1 MFFNNNSHYESLR
14 EYTINNKV
22 YDDYKKTIKHI
33 TKENHFK
40 IMLNNATN
48 SIKYYNKKKHLV
60 ASQLKTHK
68 LNVATGIGI
77 PNSDIYSY
85 FMSPTIKTIIR
96 KTLTDHHTIVTTF
109 VIKNENTTVHAT
121 LVENPL
127 LENIDAIQLY
137 GFITILTDFFT
148 KYITDTERTHN
159 IKLCVFPTNEKKT
172 FNIDFET
179 SLDSSNINSGFTR
192 QYADGMSYNDKTIII
207 YRKEEC
213 YKVIVHELIHA
224 FAMDLGALCD
234 IKDPGNKKVIK
245 TIQSHFN
252 IDKSYN
258 NGDFKIEETYC
269 EFWTI
274 FIYTLFYSIE
284 RTPKNTKNK
293 NKTTLTRFIERYSSE
308 YVYNIINTINLI
320 NYHTMFHD
328 ILENKVVILT
338 SSLGVLIKSIPLSIN
353 DGTMA
358 LFNRKTRQT
367 NTSLMEYVP
376 LKMIMMTNIT
386 RLFNLRRKY
395 DNVFNVQCSQTEINE
410 ILLFLSNSINKNIS
424 KTKRDYDRMLSL
436 VDFIDKNA
444 EYKKKPFYT
453 SFHKSLCMT
462 MFS

>member
-22 YDDYKKTIKHI
+22 YDDYKTTIKHL
-33 TKENHFK
+33 TEEKHFK
-40 IMLNNATN
+40 TMLNNATN
-48 SIKYYNKKKHLV
+48 SIKYYNKNKHLV
-60 ASQLKTHK
+60 APQLKIHN

-96 KTLTDHHTIVTTF
+96 KTLTDRHTIITTF
-109 VIKNENTTVHAT
+109 VIKNENITIHVT

-137 GFITILTDFFT
+137 GFITIITDFLT
-148 KYITDTERTHN
+148 KYITNTERTYN
-159 IKLCVFPTNEKKT
+159 IKVCVFPTNEKKT

-179 SLDSSNINSGFTR
+179 SLNSSNINSGFTG
-192 QYADGMSYNDKTIII
+192 QYVDNMGYNDKTIII

-213 YKVIVHELIHA
+213 FKVIIHELIHA
-224 FAMDLGALCD
+224 FEMDLGALCV
-234 IKDPGNKKVIK
+234 IKNPDNKKVIK

-284 RTPKNTKNK
+284 RTSKNTK

-353 DGTMA
+353 DGTVA

-386 RLFNLRRKY
+386 KLFDLRRKY

-410 ILLFLSNSINKNIS
+410 ILLFLYNSISKNIS
-424 KTKRDYDRMLSL
+424 KTKKDYNGMLYL
-436 VDFIDKNA
+436 VDIMDKNMK
-444 EYKKKPFYT
+444 YKKKPNYK